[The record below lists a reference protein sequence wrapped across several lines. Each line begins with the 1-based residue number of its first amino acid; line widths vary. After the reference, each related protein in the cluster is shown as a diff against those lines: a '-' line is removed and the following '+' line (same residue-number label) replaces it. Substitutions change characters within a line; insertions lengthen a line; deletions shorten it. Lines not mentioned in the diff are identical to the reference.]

1 MNLLQT
7 IQLYLANSKIA
18 IIFGILL
25 VFVALFTPFQNVFL
39 SSGSIF
45 FSYSLSNLSAGPL
58 LIELMFAIIF
68 LTLYALFVTLVVFS
82 VRSEMSSIKLHYY
95 VQEALRKF
103 AWKLAVFYL
112 VSIIGLALIG
122 TILVQ
127 TFGIS
132 IFIVNAI
139 LLILSLLFLF
149 GPQSIVV
156 DEDTILESFQ
166 NSVEFILKRPH
177 AAVLTLLLS
186 LALVIVVQFIELYFD
201 QFQFIG
207 GYISIALLLLFVV
220 PFIEVFKTQVYMQKY
235 DLVADLFEFETTG
248 HHNRR

>member
-7 IQLYLANSKIA
+7 IQLYLANSKITV
-18 IIFGILL
+18 IFGILL
-25 VFVALFTPFQNVFL
+25 VFVAFFTQYQNVFL

-45 FSYSLSNLSAGPL
+45 FSYSLSNLTAGPL
-58 LIELMFAIIF
+58 LIELMISIVF

-82 VRSEMSSIKLHYY
+82 VRSEMSSVKLHYY
-95 VQEALRKF
+95 LQEALRKF

-112 VSIIGLALIG
+112 VAVIGLALIG

-127 TFGIS
+127 AFGVS

-139 LLILSLLFLF
+139 LLLLSLLFLF

-156 DEDTILESFQ
+156 DEDDIFESFQ
-166 NSVEFILKRPH
+166 NSIEFMIKRPH

-186 LALVIVVQFIELYFD
+186 LALVIVVQFIELYLD
-201 QFQFIG
+201 QFQFVG
-207 GYISIALLLLFVV
+207 GYISIAILLLFVV
-220 PFIEVFKTQVYMQKY
+220 PFVEVFKTQVYMQKY

-248 HHNRR
+248 HHRR